1 MKYLFDISSKTIKRQ
16 NPNFIELGLLYYK
29 EKHESNER
37 VQFRYGLVFLLNLTM
52 NISNALR
59 PKERAIQLHNLILYS
74 CVETTITIFLFLNCF
89 NCKTKIANTYL
100 FPYFKGRKDVC
111 VHISKH
117 NLFY

>member
-59 PKERAIQLHNLILYS
+59 PKERAIQLHNLILYTS
-74 CVETTITIFLFLNCF
+74 
-89 NCKTKIANTYL
+89 
-100 FPYFKGRKDVC
+100 KDVNVKLTLVLIMVYNC
-111 VHISKH
+111 IRLSQKTFMVYWIH
-117 NLFY
+117 